1 MSYNYDAWDDIV
13 FKFQRGTF
21 EDDFNDQ
28 LLIVKDKRKF
38 GGAHE
43 LSSTLKVNEASNG
56 SHKVALEEKLLIDS
70 KMLGGHGQEIKLK
83 NDGSVAY
90 KHRFAGL
97 RVSRAFTFTTNF
109 SQSAE
114 CQWT

>member
-43 LSSTLKVNEASNG
+43 VSSSFKVNEYTAPAPAKEAAPAKDAAPATPG
-56 SHKVALEEKLLIDS
+56 FHKVSLEEKFVINS
-70 KMLGGHGQEIKLK
+70 KLLGGHGQEIKLK
-83 NDGSVAY
+83 NDGSAAY
-90 KHRFAGL
+90 KH
-97 RVSRAFTFTTNF
+97 
-109 SQSAE
+109 
-114 CQWT
+114 